1 LLFLVG
7 EISVDIIPNTFQTNN
22 NYFYM
27 KKLFL
32 ILAFML
38 SAIATDAQQRIIPMM
53 DITND
58 TYDEAIE
65 LLQLMDRTAYIEKLE
80 GIDLDN
86 EYLTTSYGEISLRQ
100 DGKKSIRITIVEFT
114 KMLSEHSHTNKRFYG
129 IDKIKTELI
138 LQTSDMYE
146 YMSRQLV
153 RNPRVKNMY
162 IKIDQKTGGA
172 YIQVDFYKM

>member
-1 LLFLVG
+1 
-7 EISVDIIPNTFQTNN
+7 
-22 NYFYM
+22 M

-32 ILAFML
+32 ILAFIL
-38 SAIATDAQQRIIPMM
+38 SAIATDAQQRIITMM

-58 TYDEAIE
+58 TYDEAIK
-65 LLQLMDRTAYIEKLE
+65 LLQIMDRTAYIEKLE
-80 GIDLDN
+80 GIELDN
-86 EYLTTSYGEISLRQ
+86 EYLTTSYGEIDLQQ
-100 DGKKSIRITIVEFT
+100 DGKKSIRITIVELT
-114 KMLSEHSHTNKRFYG
+114 KMLNEHNSHTNRRFYS
-129 IDKIKTELI
+129 IDKIQTELI
-138 LQTSDMYE
+138 LKTSDMYE